1 MSRCRTG
8 ICSSKR
14 QPITHIWAWPMYV
27 LVIPLLLWT
36 GGLLRWY
43 FRQQGGP
50 RTPGRGRSLISVWQ
64 VSAVMVLLS
73 MASKSSSRKAIRAL
87 LNRGRRQWPPHDGH
101 LVCSGSSRNE
111 GRRIVG
117 QRTLALTAPETKLGW
132 PPPAKPCY
140 ERQKQPAALSER
152 PTAFER
158 TATAT

>member
-1 MSRCRTG
+1 MRAEGDDVALQDRYLFREASTQSTVGQISSPPPPGRTESG
-8 ICSSKR
+8 PVR
-14 QPITHIWAWPMYV
+14 GHIGAWPMYV

-111 GRRIVG
+111 GRRIVCEICKN
-117 QRTLALTAPETKLGW
+117 R
-132 PPPAKPCY
+132 
-140 ERQKQPAALSER
+140 S
-152 PTAFER
+152 FH
-158 TATAT
+158 